1 MQPMKNLGFSSSDR
15 LVLGEGFEPIMC
27 HPDVSSRSAIVVG
40 LLKAIVI
47 LPASMII
54 GSLVAADTAARAAP
68 PRPVSLEEATTG
80 QQTDISAST
89 PTRPDAPP
97 SLRLATS
104 ASEPGKAI
112 DSHPQA
118 QSTSYTVVFDSAD
131 GSSVGPQTIT
141 AGTQASRPAKDP
153 TRDGYLFDGWFTK
166 ETNGDSKVAYDFTQ
180 PVTKDLTLT
189 AHWTKGTGSWNLSPG
204 QGPATGG
211 AKITLTPPTTPE
223 IRFSHIIPAEEDGS
237 QAIASDGNLYR
248 WGDNNY
254 KLGTPEEEKRTPSLV
269 TPPAGVRFTQV
280 SGGSSHSLGLG
291 SDGNLYSWG
300 HNRYG
305 QLGRDTNGDP
315 MIDNQPGL
323 VTPPAGV
330 RFTQACVGAWHSL
343 ALGSDGNLY
352 SWGENSY
359 GELGRDTGSATYDAK
374 PGKVNLPAGVA
385 NITQIS
391 AGTFYSMALDS
402 DGALYS
408 WGDNSYDELGRYVGD
423 FVYKDGTP
431 RKVSA
436 PAGVKKFTWITVG
449 EWTSLALGSD
459 GNLYSWGYNE
469 YGQLGRNTGSATQ
482 DRRPR
487 KVTMPAGVTRFTQIS
502 TERRYSLALGS
513 DGNLYSWGYN
523 NCGQLGRDTGSALYD
538 TKPGRVSAPA
548 GVAKF
553 TQVSAGYSHSL
564 AIGSDGNLYSWGY
577 NKYGELGRPT
587 SGNYDSHPGMVAFP
601 EDPRPDN
608 VSFGGTIGAYLNANM
623 DGTWSVTTPKHE
635 HGKVDAV
642 VTWKMNGERPEAHLP
657 YRYLE
662 TYHPTF
668 DTAGGIGFYFQ
679 SVTEG
684 DQVKR
689 PDRDPI
695 RRGYLFD
702 GWFTGDTAYDF
713 SRPVT
718 DKVVLT
724 AHWSQAGT
732 KWKLNKDTGP
742 QSGGQT
748 VTLTPPP
755 ARGIRITQADG
766 GEFHSGAVGSDGSLY
781 TWGDNGSHGQLG
793 RDITGTQDS
802 RPGRAEAPAGVKFV
816 HISTGYG
823 HSIAVGSDG
832 SLYTWGD
839 NSVGQ
844 LGRAVTSSEPADK
857 PNKVDTPAGITFIQ
871 ASAGGSYSVAVG
883 SDGSLYTW
891 GNNSVGQ
898 LGRETTGESDW
909 KPSRAD
915 TPAGVAFT
923 LVSAGRGHTVAL
935 DRQGNAYTW
944 GDNTHGELGR
954 DTSGTPADRPGKADA
969 PAGIT
974 FAQASAGESHSIAV
988 DSDGNL
994 YTWGNTADG
1003 RLGRDTS
1010 GTPADRPGKADAP
1023 AGITFAQASAG
1034 DGYSVAVSS
1043 DGNLYTWGDNTHGEL
1058 GRDTSGTPADRPG
1071 KANTPADVTFTRAS
1085 AGAGH
1090 GLALGSDGYLYSWG
1104 SNANGQLGRNTG
1116 NAQDASPAKA
1126 AFPGLGIPTDVKFDN
1141 VAVSNLT
1148 RNPDG
1153 TWKATTPTHMP
1164 GTAIVT
1170 IDWTLNGAVQTPD
1183 ASNTYRYAS
1192 ISRLPSAGGS
1202 GLLPLIA
1209 AGLLA
1214 FACAAAARRHR
1225 LETLSRQ
1232 E

>member
-54 GSLVAADTAARAAP
+54 GSLVAADTTARAAP
-68 PRPVSLEEATTG
+68 PRSVSLEEATTG

-118 QSTSYTVVFDSAD
+118 QSTSYTIVFDSAD

-141 AGTQASRPAKDP
+141 AGAQASRPAKDP

-189 AHWTKGTGSWNLSPG
+189 AHWTKGTGSWNLSPV
-204 QGPATGG
+204 QGPAKGG

-254 KLGTPEEEKRTPSLV
+254 KLGTPEEEKRTPS
-269 TPPAGVRFTQV
+269 
-280 SGGSSHSLGLG
+280 
-291 SDGNLYSWG
+291 
-300 HNRYG
+300 
-305 QLGRDTNGDP
+305 
-315 MIDNQPGL
+315 L

-431 RKVSA
+431 RKVSE

-459 GNLYSWGYNE
+459 GKLYSWGYNE
-469 YGQLGRNTGSATQ
+469 YGQLGRDTGSATQ

-538 TKPGRVSAPA
+538 TKPGRVPTPA

-553 TQVSAGYSHSL
+553 TQVSAGYSHSM

-608 VSFGGTIGAYLNANM
+608 VSFGGTIGSYLNANT

-732 KWKLNKDTGP
+732 KWKLDKDTGP

-781 TWGDNGSHGQLG
+781 TWGDNSSHGQLG

-802 RPGRAEAPAGVKFV
+802 RPGRAEAPADVKFV

-832 SLYTWGD
+832 SLYSWGD

-844 LGRAVTSSEPADK
+844 LGRAVTNSEPADR
-857 PNKVDTPAGITFIQ
+857 PNKVDTPAGITFTQ

-909 KPSRAD
+909 KPSKAD

-923 LVSAGRGHTVAL
+923 LVNTGRGHTVAL

-974 FAQASAGESHSIAV
+974 FAQASAG
-988 DSDGNL
+988 G
-994 YTWGNTADG
+994 
-1003 RLGRDTS
+1003 
-1010 GTPADRPGKADAP
+1010 
-1023 AGITFAQASAG
+1023 
-1034 DGYSVAVSS
+1034 GYSVAVSP

-1071 KANTPADVTFTRAS
+1071 KANTPAGVTFTRAS

-1104 SNANGQLGRNTG
+1104 SNANGQLGRDTG
-1116 NAQDASPAKA
+1116 NAQDASPARA

-1141 VAVSNLT
+1141 VAVSDLT